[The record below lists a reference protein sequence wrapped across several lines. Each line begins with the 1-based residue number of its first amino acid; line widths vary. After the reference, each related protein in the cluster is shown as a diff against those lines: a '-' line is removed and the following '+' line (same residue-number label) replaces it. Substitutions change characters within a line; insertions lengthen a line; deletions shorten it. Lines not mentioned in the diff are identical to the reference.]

1 MSEIQN
7 AIRELSTILK
17 EITLPAGFLESY
29 DQLECLS
36 HSHGTETYLVQHKG
50 SKSLCV
56 AKCYDRKIYKTV
68 NENGILKSLCHK
80 GLPTFLDEYQD
91 DATVCIV
98 REYIEGTSLN
108 KYAAEYSLSEAK
120 ITQLCIEICDI
131 LTYIHGQTPPVIHRD
146 IKPQNVIVKED
157 GHIALIDFDIA
168 RTFDG
173 EADTDTQFIATRTY
187 APPEQY
193 GFSQTDCRADIYSL
207 GVLLCF
213 LLTGKTDVKSI
224 EIPNKRLTAVVR
236 RCAALSP
243 EERFPDA
250 AAVKK
255 ALLNADGRGKRKL
268 IRICCTAALA
278 LACLCVGFVVGRY
291 TSFFVPYDGVQFSEP
306 LIEQAVRAHL
316 GKDETEPITQNELL
330 AVNEIYI
337 FGNEV
342 STSDEAF
349 SDGLGGP
356 LANTPRGTLANLDDL
371 KLLPNLQVLH
381 INYQT
386 LTDISALAELKY
398 LTEINLRHTFVEDIS
413 ALVGMWHLR
422 SLNLFDTRVADV
434 TALASCPEL
443 NMLDVGGTLIISLDA
458 LPETSTVES
467 LSLAKLPLS
476 SIDGI
481 ERFGQLK
488 SLSLHNTGLSDL
500 SPLQEVTGLII
511 VSIDESMRGAAE
523 ALGDTSF
530 EIRVE

>member
-1 MSEIQN
+1 M
-7 AIRELSTILK
+7 
-17 EITLPAGFLESY
+17 P
-29 DQLECLS
+29 
-36 HSHGTETYLVQHKG
+36 
-50 SKSLCV
+50 
-56 AKCYDRKIYKTV
+56 
-68 NENGILKSLCHK
+68 
-80 GLPTFLDEYQD
+80 
-91 DATVCIV
+91 
-98 REYIEGTSLN
+98 
-108 KYAAEYSLSEAK
+108 
-120 ITQLCIEICDI
+120 
-131 LTYIHGQTPPVIHRD
+131 
-146 IKPQNVIVKED
+146 
-157 GHIALIDFDIA
+157 
-168 RTFDG
+168 
-173 EADTDTQFIATRTY
+173 
-187 APPEQY
+187 
-193 GFSQTDCRADIYSL
+193 
-207 GVLLCF
+207 
-213 LLTGKTDVKSI
+213 
-224 EIPNKRLTAVVR
+224 
-236 RCAALSP
+236 
-243 EERFPDA
+243 
-250 AAVKK
+250 
-255 ALLNADGRGKRKL
+255 
-268 IRICCTAALA
+268 
-278 LACLCVGFVVGRY
+278 CLCVGFVVGRY

-342 STSDEAF
+342 SASDEAF
-349 SDGLGGP
+349 SEGLGGP
-356 LANTPRGTLANLDDL
+356 LENTPRGTLTNLDDL
-371 KLLPNLQVLH
+371 KMLPNLQCCI

>member
-236 RCAALSP
+236 RCAAFSP

-371 KLLPNLQVLH
+371 IRSENATADTV
-381 INYQT
+381 
-386 LTDISALAELKY
+386 KY

>member
-1 MSEIQN
+1 MSELHN
-7 AIRELSTILK
+7 AISELTTIIK
-17 EITLPAGFLESY
+17 EIALPAGFLESY
-29 DQLECLS
+29 DLLECLS

-50 SKSLCV
+50 SKNLCV
-56 AKCYDRKIYKTV
+56 AKCYDRSIYKTV
-68 NENGILKSLCHK
+68 GESGILKLLRHK
-80 GLPTFLDEYQD
+80 GLPAFLVEYQD
-91 DATVCIV
+91 DANVIIV
-98 REYIEGTSLN
+98 REYIEGASLY

-120 ITQLCIEICDI
+120 IITFCAEICDI
-131 LTYIHGQTPPVIHRD
+131 LTYIHGLNPPVIHRD

-193 GFSQTDCRADIYSL
+193 GFSRTDCRADIYSL

-213 LLTGKTDVKSI
+213 LLTGKTDVSNT
-224 EIPNKRLTAVVR
+224 EIPNKRLAAVVR
-236 RCAALSP
+236 RCAAFSP

-268 IRICCTAALA
+268 IRICCMTAAA
-278 LACLCVGFVVGRY
+278 LACLCIGFSVGRY
-291 TSFFVPYDGVQFSEP
+291 TSFLIPYDGVRFSEP
-306 LIEQAVRAHL
+306 LIEQAVRAEL

-330 AVNEIYI
+330 AVNEIHI

-342 STSDEAF
+342 FASDKAF
-349 SDGLGGP
+349 SEGLGGP

-386 LTDISALAELKY
+386 LTDISALTELKY

-413 ALVGMWHLR
+413 ALAGIRHLR
-422 SLNLFDTRVADV
+422 SVNLFDTRISDAA
-434 TALASCPEL
+434 ALSSCPEL
-443 NMLDVGGTLIISLDA
+443 NMLDVGGTLVISLDA
-458 LPETSTVES
+458 LPESSTLES
-467 LSLAKLPLS
+467 LSLAKLPLA

-500 SPLQEVTGLII
+500 SPLKRIPGL
-511 VSIDESMRGAAE
+511 VALSIDESMRGAAE
-523 ALGDTSF
+523 ALGDTAF

>member
-1 MSEIQN
+1 MNEIQN
-7 AIRELSTILK
+7 AIKELSTVIK
-17 EITLPAGFLESY
+17 EITLPASFLESY
-29 DQLECLS
+29 DLLECLS

-50 SKSLCV
+50 SKNLCV

-68 NENGILKSLCHK
+68 NESGILKSLRHK
-80 GLPTFLDEYQD
+80 GLPAFLDEYQD

-98 REYIEGTSLN
+98 REYIEGTPLY

-120 ITQLCIEICDI
+120 IIALCAEICDI

-224 EIPNKRLTAVVR
+224 EIPNKRLAAVVR
-236 RCAALSP
+236 RCAAFSP

-278 LACLCVGFVVGRY
+278 FACLCIGFSVGRH
-291 TSFFVPYDGVQFSEP
+291 TDFLAAPEVRFAEP
-306 LIEQAVRAHL
+306 LMEQAVRAQL
-316 GKDETEPITQNELL
+316 GKGAAEPITQNELL
-330 AVNEIYI
+330 AVREIYI

-342 STSDEAF
+342 STSSEAF
-349 SDGLGGP
+349 AEGLGGP
-356 LANTPRGTLANLDDL
+356 LYDTPRGTLTTLADV
-371 KLLPNLQVLH
+371 KLLPNLEVLYV
-381 INYQT
+381 NYQT
-386 LTDISALAELKY
+386 LTDISAVAELKY
-398 LTEINLRHTFVEDIS
+398 LTEVNLRHTFVEDIS
-413 ALVGMWHLR
+413 PLVGMRHLR
-422 SLNLFDTRVADV
+422 SLNLFNTRVTDV

-458 LPETSTVES
+458 LPETSTLES